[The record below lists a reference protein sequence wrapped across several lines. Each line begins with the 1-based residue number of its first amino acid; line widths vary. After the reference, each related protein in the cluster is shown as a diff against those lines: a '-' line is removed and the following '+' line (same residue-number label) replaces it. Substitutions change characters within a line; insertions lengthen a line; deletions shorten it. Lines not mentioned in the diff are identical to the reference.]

1 MNDKHSE
8 DGKMVLRSYRKKERK
23 YDWTVFNFLRRRPS
37 PARER
42 LRVSQE
48 GLCSMELVTC
58 FLRFRNVK

>member
-48 GLCSMELVTC
+48 GLCSMEL
-58 FLRFRNVK
+58 